1 MKNSTYKIYKK
12 AFSVKSSKSLF
23 KHFINVC
30 NFFSPEDFD
39 KKNFNGWDD
48 KNLASVLVKI
58 RKNKK
63 LFSNIY
69 KTLQISNELQKII
82 VLNKL
87 QNIASDFLKVDP
99 KYLTVR
105 NAQLRI
111 DPPKDNRNVY
121 GWHQDNAYYD
131 YNIESKNGVVL
142 WIPLINTNQK
152 NGTLVV
158 KLGSENNS
166 ISCSSKVKSKSKFK
180 SEQILVKPQ
189 ILKKYKSKH
198 VNVAKNN
205 ALVIHA
211 GTFHKSGNNTS
222 NKVRFSI
229 IVRFNNIF
237 SKDFIYYRDI
247 NSHKSNKEIKLE
259 K

>member
-1 MKNSTYKIYKK
+1 MKNTTYKIYKK
-12 AFSVKSSKSLF
+12 ALSNKSSNSLF
-23 KHFINVC
+23 EHFIKVC
-30 NFFSPEDFD
+30 SFFTPQDFYKKKFLGWED
-39 KKNFNGWDD
+39 KR
-48 KNLASVLVKI
+48 LAGLLIKI
-58 RKNKK
+58 RKDKK

-82 VLNKL
+82 VLDKL
-87 QNIASDFLKVDP
+87 HKIASDFLKIES

-105 NAQLRI
+105 SAQLRI
-111 DPPKDNRNVY
+111 DPPNDQRNTY

-131 YNIESKNGVVL
+131 YNIESKNGAVL
-142 WIPLINTNQK
+142 WIPLITTNQK

-166 ISCSSKVKSKSKFK
+166 TSCSSKTKSRSKFK
-180 SEQILVKPQ
+180 SEQILVKPR

-198 VNVAKNN
+198 VNVKKNN

-229 IVRFNNIF
+229 IVRFNKIF

-247 NSHKSNKEIKLE
+247 NSYKPTKELDLE

>member
-1 MKNSTYKIYKK
+1 M
-12 AFSVKSSKSLF
+12 
-23 KHFINVC
+23 
-30 NFFSPEDFD
+30 
-39 KKNFNGWDD
+39 
-48 KNLASVLVKI
+48 
-58 RKNKK
+58 
-63 LFSNIY
+63 
-69 KTLQISNELQKII
+69 
-82 VLNKL
+82 
-87 QNIASDFLKVDP
+87 
-99 KYLTVR
+99 
-105 NAQLRI
+105 
-111 DPPKDNRNVY
+111 DPPNDQRNIY

-131 YNIESKNGVVL
+131 YNIESKNGAVL
-142 WIPLINTNQK
+142 WIPLISTNQK

-166 ISCSSKVKSKSKFK
+166 TNCSSRIKSKSKFK
-180 SEQILVKPQ
+180 SEQILVKPR

-198 VNVAKNN
+198 VDVNKNN

-229 IVRFNNIF
+229 IVRFNKIF

-247 NSHKSNKEIKLE
+247 NSYKPTKEFDLE